1 MTMTRPEVTG
11 VPGVP
16 ETALAEDLIAR
27 LPENLAPAPWDARCS
42 GLVWS
47 GRGGSAARR
56 ALPPALRGSR
66 PLVSVGGF
74 VRYEYTPVGTY
85 DEVFGMVA
93 SADGAKSWGNVA
105 FMAVDS
111 ETSLVG
117 GRTNWAMPKTLA
129 QFAGGIGRRQT
140 MSATCDGPVRWR
152 VEATAVRVGPRLKVR
167 SNQPSRQEFP
177 DGKVRDSPMVASA
190 VVRPA
195 LVRVEVV
202 SDGPL
207 ASWLRPGLH
216 LGAVIESA
224 EFTLG
229 EPDS

>member
-1 MTMTRPEVTG
+1 MTLTRPEITG

-47 GRGGSAARR
+47 GRGGSAVRQ

-66 PLVSVGGF
+66 AIASIGGF
-74 VRYEYTPVGTY
+74 VRYAYTPVGTY

-111 ETSLVG
+111 ESSLVG

-129 QFAGGIGRRQT
+129 QFEGGIGRGQT
-140 MSATCDGPVRWR
+140 MTASCDGPVRWR

-167 SNQPSRQEFP
+167 SKQPSRQEFP
-177 DGKVRDSPMVASA
+177 DGAVRDSPMVASA
-190 VVRPA
+190 VIRPA

-229 EPDS
+229 EPG

>member
-1 MTMTRPEVTG
+1 M
-11 VPGVP
+11 P

-47 GRGGSAARR
+47 GRGGSAVRQ

-66 PLVSVGGF
+66 AIASIGGF

-111 ETSLVG
+111 ESSLVG

-129 QFAGGIGRRQT
+129 QFEGGIGRGQT
-140 MSATCDGPVRWR
+140 MTASCDGPVRWR

-167 SNQPSRQEFP
+167 SKQPSRQEFP
-177 DGKVRDSPMVASA
+177 DGVVRDSPMVASA
-190 VVRPA
+190 VIRPA
-195 LVRVEVV
+195 LIRVEVV

>member
-1 MTMTRPEVTG
+1 MIRTEITG

-16 ETALAEDLIAR
+16 ETALSDELLAR

-42 GLVWS
+42 GLVWG
-47 GRGGSAARR
+47 GRGGSAARQ
-56 ALPPALRGSR
+56 ALPPALRGYR
-66 PLVSVGGF
+66 ARASVGGF
-74 VRYEYTPVGTY
+74 VRYAYTPVGAY

-93 SADGAKSWGNVA
+93 SADGRRSWGNVA

-117 GRTNWAMPKTLA
+117 GRANWAMPKTLA
-129 QFAGGIGRRQT
+129 TFEGLVGHKQTIAGW
-140 MSATCDGPVRWR
+140 CDGPVSWR
-152 VEATAVRVGPRLKVR
+152 LEATPTVIGPRIKVR
-167 SNQPSRQEFP
+167 SKQPSRQEFP
-177 DGKVRDSPMVASA
+177 DGVVRDSPMVARA
-190 VVRPA
+190 TIRPA
-195 LVRVEVV
+195 LVRVKVE

-216 LGAVIESA
+216 LGALIESA

-229 EPDS
+229 EPQD

>member
-1 MTMTRPEVTG
+1 MIRTEITG

-16 ETALAEDLIAR
+16 ETALSDELLER

-42 GLVWS
+42 GLVWG
-47 GRGGSAARR
+47 GRGGSAARQ

-66 PLVSVGGF
+66 ALASIGGF

-117 GRTNWAMPKTLA
+117 GRTNWSMPKTLA
-129 QFAGGIGRRQT
+129 RFDGTIGRGKT
-140 MSATCDGPVRWR
+140 ISGSSDGPVRWR
-152 VEATAVRVGPRLKVR
+152 VEATAVRVGPRVKVR
-167 SNQPSRQEFP
+167 SKQPSRQEFP
-177 DGKVRDSPMVASA
+177 DGVVRDSPMVARA
-190 VVRPA
+190 VIRPA

-207 ASWLRPGLH
+207 ASWMKPGLH
-216 LGAVIESA
+216 LGALIESA

-229 EPDS
+229 EPQ

>member
-1 MTMTRPEVTG
+1 MIRTEITG

-16 ETALAEDLIAR
+16 ETALSDELLAR
-27 LPENLAPAPWDARCS
+27 LPDNLAPAPWDARCS
-42 GLVWS
+42 GLVWN
-47 GRGGSAARR
+47 GWGGSAARR

-66 PLVSVGGF
+66 ALASVGGF

-93 SADGAKSWGNVA
+93 SADGTKSWGNVA

-111 ETSLVG
+111 ESSLVG

-129 QFAGGIGRRQT
+129 QFDGSIGRGET
-140 MSATCDGPVRWR
+140 ISAWSDGPVRWR
-152 VEATAVRVGPRLKVR
+152 VEATAVRVGPRIKVR
-167 SNQPSRQEFP
+167 SKQPSRQEFP
-177 DGKVRDSPMVASA
+177 DGAVRDSPMVASA
-190 VVRPA
+190 AIRPA

-216 LGAVIESA
+216 LGALIESA

-229 EPDS
+229 EPG

>member
-1 MTMTRPEVTG
+1 MIRAEIAG

-16 ETALAEDLIAR
+16 ETALSDELVAR
-27 LPENLAPAPWDARCS
+27 LPENLAPAPWDARCR
-42 GLVWS
+42 GLVWN
-47 GRGGSAARR
+47 GRGGSAARQ
-56 ALPPALRGSR
+56 ALPPALRGAR
-66 PLVSVGGF
+66 AFASVGGF

-85 DEVFGMVA
+85 DEVFGMVV

-117 GRTNWAMPKTLA
+117 GRTNWSMPKTLA
-129 QFAGGIGRRQT
+129 QFEGAIGRGQT
-140 MSATCDGPVRWR
+140 MSAWSDGPIRWR

-177 DGKVRDSPMVASA
+177 DGTVRDSHMAARA
-190 VVRPA
+190 VIRPA

-229 EPDS
+229 EPE